1 MFYEP
6 DRGRSPYDFVGPEVP
21 GFSWMFRPLGSGPGR
36 VVDPDDNRISL
47 TINDDAR
54 SDEMTADKTRL
65 YTAFS
70 DYIEA
75 NPEYEPFA
83 RPFTSTHR
91 RMDVFHR
98 TPATQLAIRWLW
110 QDLEALGF
118 LKGPASPDI

>member
-1 MFYEP
+1 
-6 DRGRSPYDFVGPEVP
+6 
-21 GFSWMFRPLGSGPGR
+21 MFRPLGSGPGR

-47 TINDDAR
+47 TINDEAR

-75 NPEYEPFA
+75 NPEYEPFRFA
-83 RPFTSTHR
+83 RSPAPTGAWMSFT
-91 RMDVFHR
+91 R

-118 LKGPASPDI
+118 LEGPASPDI